1 DIWGGAGDL
10 NARVPHGHGR
20 RCHRGATDANEV
32 NGTNRRMHIDAKIEK
47 TVSEGSGKLEKVESF
62 HPNRIAR
69 DALVVM
75 GGNPVT
81 FAARSFRPKQTR
93 ATRIRSGARSSRLLP
108 SAFRRRSA

>member
-1 DIWGGAGDL
+1 MLRVAGDDFNLPLGEKRGHRRIDILVGAGDL

-62 HPNRIAR
+62 HPNRIA
-69 DALVVM
+69 
-75 GGNPVT
+75 P
-81 FAARSFRPKQTR
+81 TR
-93 ATRIRSGARSSRLLP
+93 WWSRAEIR
-108 SAFRRRSA
+108 